1 MRTFQS
7 GVSTAG
13 TARVNSAPTDE
24 TLVALIAKG
33 DQHALR
39 TLFSR
44 HYTRVYRFA
53 LRFVKDR
60 EAAEEVV
67 NDAFLVVWQQAPRF
81 EGRSLFLTW
90 LLGIARYKALAK
102 TKHRQVLSEALDEQL
117 EATLIDPVERID
129 ARMQREDSCRHLEQ
143 CVAALPPNQAKLIE
157 LHYFLGISVE
167 EAASITG
174 IPVNTAKTRMFLA
187 RKKLAVML
195 AAQDEQTPPVRLVVA
210 DRRSRAR
217 SVGPADRN
225 RQSEGVAA
233 LS

>member
-7 GVSTAG
+7 DAGSAVTAQ
-13 TARVNSAPTDE
+13 AASATSDE
-24 TLVALIAKG
+24 TLVTLIAKG

-39 TLFSR
+39 TMFSR

-60 EAAEEVV
+60 EAAEEVA

-102 TKHRQVLSEALDEQL
+102 AKQRQVLSEALDEQL
-117 EATLIDPVERID
+117 EATLIDPVERTD
-129 ARMQREDSCRHLEQ
+129 ARMQREDSSRYLER
-143 CVAALPPNQAKLIE
+143 CVASLPPNQAKLIE
-157 LHYFLGISVE
+157 LHYFLGVSVE
-167 EAASITG
+167 EAAAITG
-174 IPVNTAKTRMFLA
+174 VPVNTAKTRMFLA

-195 AAQDEQTPPVRLVVA
+195 AAQDEPARPVSREVA
-210 DRRSRAR
+210 DRRSRACPI
-217 SVGPADRN
+217 GPASRS
-225 RQSEGVAA
+225 RQAQGVPA